1 MKRTPPKTGISKLDN
16 KLSIN
21 TLVVDGN
28 ALFKRGYSATKD
40 DYDESGNQ
48 NGGVYQFLTV
58 LRKLMEENLY
68 HKVYVFWDGKFS
80 GKMRWEIY
88 KDYKGNRNKDYI
100 NGTIPDDLMEVHQ
113 REVVFNYLEELYIRQ
128 LIDEK
133 VEADDFIAYFCKV
146 KQDVENITVVTSDMD
161 IAQLVSKNV
170 RLYLLHLKKYITPS
184 NFKEQFGYH
193 HENIAVM
200 KILCGDSSDNI
211 KGVKRLGE
219 GTLFK
224 HFPQLTERK
233 VTLDEIINDASK
245 LQEERL
251 QGKKN
256 KLQVL
261 DNIINGTTEGVQGDN
276 LYEINRKLIDL
287 TTPLVSEKA
296 LKDVNL
302 LIDSPLSDD
311 RSIKNAYRML
321 KNDGLD
327 KTLGQSRYETYLLPF
342 KKLMEREKKENI
354 IN

>member
-1 MKRTPPKTGISKLDN
+1 MKRTPPRLGSSK
-16 KLSIN
+16 KVESKQN

-28 ALFKRGYSATKD
+28 ALFKRGYSATKRD
-40 DYDESGNQ
+40 DEGSDNPI
-48 NGGVYQFLTV
+48 GGIYQFLTV
-58 LRKLMEENLY
+58 LRKLMEDDLY
-68 HKVYVFWDGKFS
+68 HKVYVFWDGPFS
-80 GKMRWEIY
+80 GKLRWEIY

-100 NGTIPDDLMEVHQ
+100 NGTIPDDEMEVYQ
-113 REVVFNYLEELYIRQ
+113 RGIVFNYLEELYIRQ

-133 VEADDFIAYFCKV
+133 VEADDFIAYYCKA

-161 IAQLVSKNV
+161 ICQLVSKNV
-170 RLYLLHLKKYITPS
+170 RLYMINLKRYITTE
-184 NFKEQFGYH
+184 NFKSQYNYH
-193 HENIAVM
+193 YENIALI
-200 KILCGDSSDNI
+200 KILCGDNSDNI

-219 GTLFK
+219 DTLFK

-233 VTLDEIINDASK
+233 VTLDEIIDGASK
-245 LQEERL
+245 LQNERL
-251 QGKKN
+251 EGKKN

-261 DNIINGTTEGVQGDN
+261 ENIIEGITEGCQGNN
-276 LYEINRKLIDL
+276 LYEVNKKLIDL
-287 TTPLVSEKA
+287 TTPLVSAEA

-302 LIDSPLSDD
+302 LIESPLSDD

-327 KTLGQSRYETYLLPF
+327 KVLGQSRYETYLLPF

>member
-1 MKRTPPKTGISKLDN
+1 MRRTPPRVGSK
-16 KLSIN
+16 KIEIKQS

-28 ALFKRGYSATKD
+28 ALFKRGYSATKRD
-40 DYDESGNQ
+40 DEDSDNPI
-48 NGGVYQFLTV
+48 GGIYQFLTV
-58 LRKLMEENLY
+58 LRKLIEEDLY

-100 NGTIPDDLMEVHQ
+100 NGTEPDDKMEMYQ
-113 REVVFNYLEELYIRQ
+113 REVIFNYLEELYIRQ

-133 VEADDFIAYFCKV
+133 VEADDFIAYLCKV
-146 KQDVENITVVTSDMD
+146 KQDTENITVVTSDMD
-161 IAQLVSKNV
+161 ICQLVGENV

-193 HENIAVM
+193 HTNIAVM

-211 KGVKRLGE
+211 VGVKRLGE
-219 GTLFK
+219 KTLLK
-224 HFPQLTERK
+224 HFPQLMERS
-233 VTLDEIINDASK
+233 VRLEEIIEEASK
-245 LQEERL
+245 LQNERL
-251 QGKKN
+251 EKKKP

-261 DNIINGTTEGVQGDN
+261 ENIINGITEGIQGKD
-276 LYEINRKLIDL
+276 LYDINRQLIDL
-287 TTPLVSEKA
+287 TKPLVSESA

-302 LIDSPLSDD
+302 LISSPLSDD
-311 RSIKNAYRML
+311 RSIKNAYKML
-321 KNDGLD
+321 KDDGID
-327 KTLGQSRYETYLLPF
+327 KVLGQTRYETYLLPF